1 MPATLLPETLR
12 FPEPIELLIQPGSER
27 RILRWVSIRRW
38 KRWRKLHPL
47 GGGLH
52 RFLQRVSRFEF
63 RDGLSREAAL
73 QLAESIN
80 AAKPVAAAPEISVS
94 DMQ

>member
-1 MPATLLPETLR
+1 M
-12 FPEPIELLIQPGSER
+12 FIQPSSER
-27 RILRWVSIRRW
+27 RIFPGVSIGRWSRR
-38 KRWRKLHPL
+38 RKLHPL
-47 GGGLH
+47 EGDLH
-52 RFLQRVSRFEF
+52 CFLRRVSRFEF